1 MIQAGDIFAMQRAR
15 RVLFH
20 HGGRT
25 YEGVVQWIKA
35 NDSALSH
42 ERNHQDCVSLML
54 SDGSTM
60 NNLPKAHR
68 WRYRRSQRLR

>member
-1 MIQAGDIFAMQRAR
+1 MIQAGDIFAMQLAR
-15 RVLFH
+15 RVRFQ

-25 YEGVVQWIKA
+25 YEGVVQWIEA

-54 SDGSTM
+54 SDGSTI
-60 NNLPKAHR
+60 NELPKATPVEV
-68 WRYRRSQRLR
+68 SS

>member
-15 RVLFH
+15 RVHFQ

-25 YEGVVQWIKA
+25 YEGVVQWIEA
-35 NDSALSH
+35 SGSALSH

-54 SDGSTM
+54 SDGSTL
-60 NNLPKAHR
+60 NDLPKATPVEV
-68 WRYRRSQRLR
+68 SS